1 MERFEAFKVKWDI
14 TFYTEIRC
22 FGIFLAIFT
31 AICVIPS
38 LLTFCSRSRLN
49 SHLLPRSKR
58 PCGGGLLKPLFYPA
72 QPMKILLTPDIP
84 YPRRCL
90 IQEDLG
96 WESNAGKGP
105 GGHNVYHSGGTLQA
119 CRWRSMGPGWYP
131 GASSWRTPARERF
144 WGPATSTLHS
154 PVVAHQTPGE
164 DA

>member
-1 MERFEAFKVKWDI
+1 MKKLNILLYTYNIHGTCIIRRPSQSSLRGMERFEAFKVKWDI

-38 LLTFCSRSRLN
+38 LLTFCSRSRLH

-84 YPRRCL
+84 YPRRRL

-96 WESNAGKGP
+96 
-105 GGHNVYHSGGTLQA
+105 
-119 CRWRSMGPGWYP
+119 
-131 GASSWRTPARERF
+131 
-144 WGPATSTLHS
+144 
-154 PVVAHQTPGE
+154 
-164 DA
+164 